1 MLEALLVYIFVL
13 LTFLPAYYF
22 TKDKGFILS
31 IQHSLFLSLAAM
43 TNTIFLIA
51 AIINIAILLVLFLIR
66 YLAVTRKQRGS
77 LS

>member
-1 MLEALLVYIFVL
+1 MIEIIILYFLT
-13 LTFLPAYYF
+13 TFLFLPVYYF
-22 TKDKGFILS
+22 TKCKGFILS

-51 AIINIAILLVLFLIR
+51 AMINIAILLVLFLIR

>member
-1 MLEALLVYIFVL
+1 MIWVL
-13 LTFLPAYYF
+13 LLYFLTLLAFLPAYYF
-22 TKDKGFILS
+22 AKCKGFILS

>member
-13 LTFLPAYYF
+13 LAFLPVYYF
-22 TKDKGFILS
+22 TNDKGFILS

-66 YLAVTRKQRGS
+66 YLTVTRKQRGS